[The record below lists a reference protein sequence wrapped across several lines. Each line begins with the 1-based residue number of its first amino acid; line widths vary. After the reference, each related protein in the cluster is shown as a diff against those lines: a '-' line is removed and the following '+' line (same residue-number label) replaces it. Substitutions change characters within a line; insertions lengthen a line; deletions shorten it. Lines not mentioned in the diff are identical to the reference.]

1 MILGGGGRR
10 FRVPGPR
17 KPRDRGGDSEETLF
31 VLQTPDTSAP
41 YSETA
46 SAPPPQRGPERRSA
60 RDGAVAVLRR
70 WALRLV
76 PLVLLVAAVWVLW
89 REFHTLSF
97 DEVGRA
103 MNAWGHGRMIGAIA
117 LAAASFFLMGVVEWL
132 GVRWAGARVP
142 FGMVQAV
149 SFLANGIAHSVGANL
164 LVSGAVRA
172 RLYDRYGV
180 TLSQVAATTLFG
192 GMSFAV
198 GIATLGGTGLALSP
212 VAQLEATAIPV
223 QLARTVGW
231 ALVAAV
237 VCYLILCTVA
247 RAPLRVFGRSLRLP
261 SAGDAM
267 AQIVIGVVDNGIAA
281 AIIWLLMPMGEVPY
295 QTFVGAYAVAAVA
308 GLVSTVPAGAGVFEG
323 SISTLLPHVDPAPLA
338 AAFLGYR
345 LSYYVLPLIVAALAL
360 AGDTVR
366 RRR

>member
-1 MILGGGGRR
+1 
-10 FRVPGPR
+10 
-17 KPRDRGGDSEETLF
+17 
-31 VLQTPDTSAP
+31 
-41 YSETA
+41 
-46 SAPPPQRGPERRSA
+46 
-60 RDGAVAVLRR
+60 
-70 WALRLV
+70 
-76 PLVLLVAAVWVLW
+76 VLLVAAGVVLW

-97 DEVGRA
+97 DEVARA
-103 MNAWGHGRMIGAIA
+103 MNAWGHGRMVGAIA

-142 FGMVQAV
+142 FGAVQAV

-198 GIATLGGTGLALSP
+198 GIATLGGTGLALSSA
-212 VAQLEATAIPV
+212 AQLEATAIPV

-231 ALVAAV
+231 TLISAV
-237 VCYLILCTVA
+237 VCYVVLCAVA
-247 RAPLRVFGRSLRLP
+247 RAPLRIFGRSLRLP

-281 AIIWLLMPMGEVPY
+281 AIIWLLMPMGEAPY
-295 QTFVGAYAVAAVA
+295 QTFVGAYAVSTVA
-308 GLVSTVPAGAGVFEG
+308 GLISTVPAGAGVFEG
-323 SISTLLPHVDPAPLA
+323 TISTLLPHADAAPLA

-360 AGDTVR
+360 AGDTLR